1 MITRSTRSK
10 ITCFNADNLRCPPS
24 HRQPKIL
31 NGKIGCPCHMSH
43 SHSEFTTLPFT
54 ACCYLSKSL
63 PTSHTFPLLLF
74 NHTVGANIKLWCC
87 HCGQRPDDLMT
98 ESEPDNSPLAPRLG
112 RVSPGPGSG
121 SGGGPGVKPGS
132 GWWHCCRACNQLS
145 QIFRNHREDAPQG
158 ILLVESACKHFH
170 IQDTIKTHSRHY

>member
-1 MITRSTRSK
+1 MPTE
-10 ITCFNADNLRCPPS
+10 PPTTENTELGHWLS
-24 HRQPKIL
+24 I
-31 NGKIGCPCHMSH
+31 CPCPMSH
-43 SHSEFTTLPFT
+43 LQLSRSPTHRMLFVNYQKVYQLHTLFHF
-54 ACCYLSKSL
+54 CYLS
-63 PTSHTFPLLLF
+63 TH
-74 NHTVGANIKLWCC
+74 VGANIKQWCC

-145 QIFRNHREDAPQG
+145 QIFRNHREDAPPGHSPAWKRRQA
-158 ILLVESACKHFH
+158 LS
-170 IQDTIKTHSRHY
+170 HSRHYLDPLKTLLRPYAKWVP

>member
-1 MITRSTRSK
+1 MPTE
-10 ITCFNADNLRCPPS
+10 PPTTENTE
-24 HRQPKIL
+24 RENWLP
-31 NGKIGCPCHMSH
+31 MSH
-43 SHSEFTTLPFT
+43 VTFTFTTLPFT

-63 PTSHTFPLLLF
+63 PTLHTYPLLLF
-74 NHTVGANIKLWCC
+74 NHTVGANNKLWCC

-121 SGGGPGVKPGS
+121 SGSGGGPGVKPGS

-158 ILLVESACKHFH
+158 LLLLESACKHFH
-170 IQDTIKTHSRHY
+170 IQDTIKTLC